1 MDTISLI
8 SCIVNYLGVYMNRC
22 ECPTE
27 ESLGCLT
34 NLSAMSARNFL
45 TRQLSLNGIDMT
57 IEQFKV
63 MVVLWKEG
71 VSTQQNIADF
81 VGKDKTS
88 VTRLIT
94 GLEKRSLIGRA
105 TDKNDK
111 RCNLVTLTPQGV
123 ALEKPTMKVLQEA
136 TQYIH
141 RDIDPQELTI
151 TLRVL
156 KQMCQ
161 TLNYSSKELV

>member
-1 MDTISLI
+1 
-8 SCIVNYLGVYMNRC
+8 MNRC

-34 NLSAMSARNFL
+34 NLSAMAARNYL
-45 TRQLSLNGIDMT
+45 SRQLSLHGIDMT

-71 VSTQQNIADF
+71 SSTQQNIADF

-88 VTRLIT
+88 VTRLIA
-94 GLEKRSLIGRA
+94 GLEKRSLIQRTTA
-105 TDKNDK
+105 CEDK
-111 RCNLVTLTPQGV
+111 RCNQVTLTPQGSS
-123 ALEKPTMKVLQEA
+123 LEKPTMKVLAEA
-136 TQYIH
+136 AQYLH
-141 RDIDPQELTI
+141 QGIDPAELAI
-151 TLRVL
+151 TMRVL

-161 TLNYSSKELV
+161 TLNYSQKEPV

>member
-1 MDTISLI
+1 
-8 SCIVNYLGVYMNRC
+8 MNRC

-34 NLSAMSARNFL
+34 NLSAMAARNYL
-45 TRQLSLNGIDMT
+45 TRQLALHGIDMT

-71 VSTQQNIADF
+71 ESTQQTIADF
-81 VGKDKTS
+81 VGKDKAS
-88 VTRLIT
+88 VTRLIA

-105 TDKNDK
+105 TDTSDK
-111 RCNLVTLTPQGV
+111 RCNLVTLTPQGIS
-123 ALEKPTMKVLQEA
+123 LEKPTMEVLDKA
-136 TQYIH
+136 NRYLH
-141 RDIDPQELTI
+141 RGIDPDELAI

-161 TLNYSSKELV
+161 TLNYTQKESE

>member
-1 MDTISLI
+1 
-8 SCIVNYLGVYMNRC
+8 MNRC

-34 NLSAMSARNFL
+34 NLSAMAARNY
-45 TRQLSLNGIDMT
+45 LSRKLALHGIDMT

-71 VSTQQNIADF
+71 SSTQQNIADF

-88 VTRLIT
+88 VTRLIA
-94 GLEKRSLIGRA
+94 GLEKRSLIQRA
-105 TDKNDK
+105 TDCQDK
-111 RCNLVTLTPQGV
+111 RCNLVTLTPQGI
-123 ALEKPTMKVLQEA
+123 ALEKPTMDVLAQA
-136 TQYIH
+136 TYDLH
-141 RDIDPQELTI
+141 RGIDPEELVI

-156 KQMCQ
+156 KQMCL
-161 TLNYSSKELV
+161 TLNYTIKESE

>member
-1 MDTISLI
+1 
-8 SCIVNYLGVYMNRC
+8 MNRC

-34 NLSAMSARNFL
+34 NLSAMAARNYL
-45 TRQLSLNGIDMT
+45 TRQLSLHDIDMT

-71 VSTQQNIADF
+71 TSTQQNIADF
-81 VGKDKTS
+81 VGKDKAS
-88 VTRLIT
+88 VTRLIA
-94 GLEKRSLIGRA
+94 GLEKRSLIKR
-105 TDKNDK
+105 TSDKTDK
-111 RCNLVTLTPQGV
+111 RCNLVTLTPQGI
-123 ALEKPTMKVLQEA
+123 ALEKPTMEVLEKA
-136 TQYIH
+136 TLHLH
-141 RDIDPQELTI
+141 RGIDPQELAI

-161 TLNYSSKELV
+161 TLNYSSKESK

>member
-1 MDTISLI
+1 
-8 SCIVNYLGVYMNRC
+8 MNRC
-22 ECPTE
+22 ECPTQ

-34 NLSAMSARNFL
+34 NLSAMAARNYL
-45 TRQLSLNGIDMT
+45 TRQLSLHGIDMT

-71 VSTQQNIADF
+71 TSTQQNIADF

-88 VTRLIT
+88 ITRLIA

-105 TDKNDK
+105 TDENDK
-111 RCNLVTLTPQGV
+111 RCNLVALTPQGI
-123 ALEKPTMKVLQEA
+123 ALEKPTMEVLQQANESL
-136 TQYIH
+136 QKH
-141 RDIDPQELTI
+141 FNPEELAI

-156 KQMCQ
+156 KQMCLS
-161 TLNYSSKELV
+161 LNYTSKESE

>member
-1 MDTISLI
+1 
-8 SCIVNYLGVYMNRC
+8 MNRC

-34 NLSAMSARNFL
+34 NLSAIAARHYL

-71 VSTQQNIADF
+71 ISTQQNIADF
-81 VGKDKTS
+81 VGKDKAS
-88 VTRLIT
+88 VTRLIA
-94 GLEKRSLIGRA
+94 GLEKRSLIARA
-105 TDKNDK
+105 TDDHDK
-111 RCNLVTLTPQGV
+111 RCNRVTLTPQGIS
-123 ALEKPTMKVLQEA
+123 LEKPTMEVLGEA
-136 TQYIH
+136 THYLH
-141 RDIDPQELTI
+141 RGIDPQELAI

-161 TLNYSSKELV
+161 TLNYSSKESE

>member
-1 MDTISLI
+1 
-8 SCIVNYLGVYMNRC
+8 MNRC
-22 ECPTE
+22 ECPTI

-34 NLSAMSARNFL
+34 NLSAMAARNYL

-71 VSTQQNIADF
+71 TSTQQSIADF

-88 VTRLIT
+88 VTRLIA
-94 GLEKRSLIGRA
+94 GLEKRSLIQRSTA
-105 TDKNDK
+105 CSDK
-111 RCNLVTLTPQGV
+111 RCNHVTLTPQGI
-123 ALEKPTMKVLQEA
+123 ALEKPTMSVLDEA
-136 TQYIH
+136 TQSLH
-141 RDIDPQELTI
+141 QGIDPDELAI

-156 KQMCQ
+156 KQMCL
-161 TLNYSSKELV
+161 TLNYTSKESE